1 MDQSYQKVNST
12 DRKPAIADTEV
23 EIIPTK
29 SEQKLFTVKWL
40 NTDEKT
46 T

>member
-1 MDQSYQKVNST
+1 MDQSYQKVNSA

-23 EIIPTK
+23 AIIPTK
-29 SEQKLFTVKWL
+29 SEQKFFAVKRL
-40 NTDEKT
+40 NTDEET